1 MPWARLMIPEA
12 AVPFV
17 SPALVAAFSRAYQA
31 AGRPPKVALYR
42 EYLLGG
48 DRVFWFTAEAAEAM
62 PELLKEYGAEEGEA
76 PDVATLKYI
85 SM

>member
-1 MPWARLMIPEA
+1 MIPEA
-12 AVPFV
+12 AVAFV

-48 DRVFWFTAEAAEAM
+48 DRVFWFTAEAVEAM
-62 PELLKEYGAEEGEA
+62 PDLLRQYGAQYGEP
-76 PDVATLKYI
+76 PDLATLKYI
-85 SM
+85 SV